1 MAQTFNPAERRALA
15 IVESDLPDSLTP
27 FADVAAAAGMTED
40 EVIGLMQKLRETGV
54 IRRFGASIRHQ
65 RAGFTHNAMVAWA
78 ATREQADA
86 CAADLLTNQFV
97 SHAYFRPCSA
107 PDWPYTFYTMVH
119 GRSETECAKVIAG
132 LAASWPELEH
142 AVLRSKRE
150 LKKTSMI
157 YFGAADDG

>member
-27 FADVAAAAGMTED
+27 FADIAQACGMTEA
-40 EVIGLMQKLRETGV
+40 EVLGLLQRLRETGA

-65 RAGFTHNAMVAWA
+65 RAGWGHNAMVAWA

-86 CAADLLTNQFV
+86 CALDLTANQFV
-97 SHAYFRPCSA
+97 SHAYFRPASA

-119 GRSETECAKVIAG
+119 GRSEAECANVIAG
-132 LAASWPELEH
+132 LATSWPDLEY
-142 AVLRSKRE
+142 AVLRSQRE